1 LKDMLEKRYHSLF
14 RRFNLITIGTVYL
27 VILAGGVVRC
37 TGSGMG
43 CPDWPKCFGTWVP
56 PTDASQLPAN
66 YKEKYKVRGHAA
78 DFNVTKTWTEYGNR
92 LVGVLTGIFIFCT
105 FIYSIPFFKDDKQ
118 VFYFS
123 LLSLFIVGFQGWLG
137 AKVVA
142 SYLSPVMITIHMAL
156 AMVLIGVLFY
166 VYFRAS
172 KTVWFSG
179 TLFNGLRSYRF
190 WLWLLAGA
198 TFAQIIIGTQVRE
211 DIDLIS
217 KAMDNQGRGEWIDL
231 LGGDFLV
238 HRILSYLI
246 AALTLYLLVK
256 ARTDNELGRGAKNI
270 IYSIAFFIT
279 LEMVIGYVLVFLQ
292 LPAFAQPMHL
302 LNGSFILGLELILL
316 MVILNINFRPVSSSH
331 V

>member
-1 LKDMLEKRYHSLF
+1 MSGKRYHSLF

-43 CPDWPKCFGTWVP
+43 CPDWPRCFGTWVP
-56 PTDASQLPAN
+56 PTDESQLPAD
-66 YKEKYKVRGHAA
+66 YKQKYKVQGHEAE
-78 DFNVTKTWTEYGNR
+78 FNVAKTWTEYGNR
-92 LVGVLTGIFIFCT
+92 LVGALTGVFIFCM
-105 FIYSIPFFKDDKQ
+105 FIYSIPFFKEDKQ

-156 AMVLIGVLFY
+156 AMVLIGVLWY

-179 TLFNGLRSYRF
+179 TLFDGLRPYRL
-190 WLWLLAGA
+190 WMWLLAIT
-198 TFAQIIIGTQVRE
+198 TFLQIIIGTQVRE
-211 DIDLIS
+211 EIDTIATS
-217 KAMDNQGRGEWIDL
+217 MNYQGRGEWINL
-231 LGGDFLV
+231 LGEYFLA
-238 HRILSYLI
+238 HRIWSYVI
-246 AALTLYLLVK
+246 GGLTLYILIK
-256 ARTDNELGRGAKNI
+256 AISDIQLGKGAKNI

-279 LEMVIGYVLVFLQ
+279 LEMIIGYVLVFLQ
-292 LPAFAQPMHL
+292 LPAFAQPLHL
-302 LNGSFILGLELILL
+302 LNGSIILGLEFILL
-316 MVILNINFRPVSSSH
+316 MVMLNINYTSLSASH
-331 V
+331 VK

>member
-1 LKDMLEKRYHSLF
+1 MSGKRYHSLF

-43 CPDWPKCFGTWVP
+43 CPDWPRCFGTWIP

-66 YKEKYKVRGHAA
+66 YKEKYKVNGHEAE
-78 DFNVTKTWTEYGNR
+78 FNVARTWTEYGNR
-92 LVGVLTGIFIFCT
+92 LLGALTGIFIFGM
-105 FIYSIPFFKDDKQ
+105 FVYSIPFLKEDKQ

-142 SYLSPVMITIHMAL
+142 SYLSPVMITLHMAL
-156 AMVLIGVLFY
+156 AMVLIGVLWY

-172 KTVWFSG
+172 KAIWFSG
-179 TLFNGLRSYRF
+179 SLFDGLRSYRL
-190 WLWLLAGA
+190 WMWLLVGA
-198 TFAQIIIGTQVRE
+198 TFIQIIIGTQVRE
-211 DIDLIS
+211 EIDTIS
-217 KAMDNQGRGEWIDL
+217 DAMNHQGRGEWIAM
-231 LGGDFLV
+231 LGEYFLA

-246 AALTLYLLVK
+246 AALTLYLLFK
-256 ARTDNELGRGAKNI
+256 ARLDNQLGNGAKNV

-279 LEMVIGYVLVFLQ
+279 FEMIIGYVLVFLQ

-302 LNGSFILGLELILL
+302 LNGSIILGLELILL
-316 MVILNINFRPVSSSH
+316 MVMLNINFTLHSSSH
-331 V
+331 VK

>member
-1 LKDMLEKRYHSLF
+1 MSGKRYHGLF

-43 CPDWPKCFGTWVP
+43 CPDWPRCFGTWVP
-56 PTDASQLPAN
+56 PTDVSQLPSN
-66 YKEKYKVRGHAA
+66 YKEKYKVRGHEAE
-78 DFNVTKTWTEYGNR
+78 FNVAKTWTEYGNR
-92 LVGVLTGIFIFCT
+92 LVGALTGIFIFCM
-105 FIYSIPFFKDDKQ
+105 FIYSIPYLKEDKQ

-142 SYLSPVMITIHMAL
+142 SYLSPVMITLHMAL
-156 AMVLIGVLFY
+156 AMVLIGVLWY

-179 TLFNGLRSYRF
+179 TLFKGLSPYKL
-190 WLWLLAGA
+190 WMWLLAGT
-198 TFAQIIIGTQVRE
+198 TFLQIIIGTQVRE
-211 DIDLIS
+211 EIDTIS
-217 KAMDNQGRGEWIDL
+217 DSMNQQGRGEWIGM
-231 LGGDFLV
+231 LGSYFLA
-238 HRILSYLI
+238 HRVWSYVI
-246 AALTLYLLVK
+246 AALTLYLLIK
-256 ARTDNELGRGAKNI
+256 ARLDIQLGKGGKNI

-279 LEMVIGYVLVFLQ
+279 LEMIIGYVLVFLQ

-302 LNGSFILGLELILL
+302 LNGSIILGLELILL
-316 MVILNINFRPVSSSH
+316 MVMLNNNVTSISSSH
-331 V
+331 VK